1 MNLLDGFITTQNVLF
16 YLNTNSFFDGDNYY
30 IMEKD
35 NYVVLARDIV
45 KTFTMKKGA
54 FGKKSIVKAVD
65 KVSLSITKGS
75 TYGLVGESGCGKTT
89 LARTLLRLIEPDS
102 GEIVILNTPLHT
114 LSKDILRKF
123 RKNMQIVF
131 QDPYGSLNP
140 RMTVE
145 KIVSESLR
153 IHENLTKEEV
163 KEKTYN
169 LLQMVGLDPTY
180 ASRYP
185 HEFSGG
191 QRQRICIARALAL
204 SPSFV
209 VLDEPI
215 SALDVSIQGQ
225 ILNLLRDIQET
236 LGVAYLFVAHNLA
249 VVKHISTMVGV
260 MYLGKIVE
268 ENVSDKLYK
277 KPLHPYTQSLI
288 ASIPDIKPSKHSFS
302 VVKGE
307 IPSPENPPKGCH
319 FHPRCQ
325 FAMPVCRE
333 AYPATVTVNGARV
346 ACFLYH

>member
-1 MNLLDGFITTQNVLF
+1 MGNGNC
-16 YLNTNSFFDGDNYY
+16 
-30 IMEKD
+30 
-35 NYVVLARDIV
+35 VVQVRDIV

-54 FGKKSIVKAVD
+54 LGKKSIVKAVD
-65 KVSLSITKGS
+65 RVSLSIVEGT

-102 GEIVILNTPLHT
+102 GEIDILNTPLHR
-114 LSKDILRKF
+114 LSKDGLRRF

-153 IHENLTKEEV
+153 IHENLSKEEV

-169 LLQMVGLDPTY
+169 LLQMVGLDAGH

-225 ILNLLRDIQET
+225 ILNLLNDLQET

-249 VVKHISTMVGV
+249 VVKHISTRVGV

-277 KPLHPYTQSLI
+277 KPLHPYTRSLI

-325 FAMPVCRE
+325 YAMPVCSE
-333 AYPATVTVNGARV
+333 AYPATVTVHGAKV
-346 ACFLYH
+346 ACFLYQ

>member
-1 MNLLDGFITTQNVLF
+1 
-16 YLNTNSFFDGDNYY
+16 
-30 IMEKD
+30 ME
-35 NYVVLARDIV
+35 NGNCVVEVRDIV
-45 KTFTMKKGA
+45 KTFTVKKGA
-54 FGKKSIVKAVD
+54 FGNKSIVKAVD
-65 KVSLSITKGS
+65 RVSLSIVEGT

-102 GEIVILNTPLHT
+102 GKIDILNTPLHT
-114 LSKDILRKF
+114 LSKDSLRRF

-153 IHENLTKEEV
+153 IHENFSKAAV
-163 KEKTYN
+163 KERTYD
-169 LLQMVGLDPTY
+169 LLQMVGLDAGH

-225 ILNLLRDIQET
+225 ILNLLNDLQET

-249 VVKHISTMVGV
+249 VVKHISNRVGV
-260 MYLGKIVE
+260 MYLGKIIE
-268 ENVSDKLYK
+268 ENISDKLYK

-288 ASIPDIKPSKHSFS
+288 ASIPDIKPSRHSFS
-302 VVKGE
+302 VVTGE
-307 IPSPENPPKGCH
+307 IPSPENPPTGCH
-319 FHPRCQ
+319 FHPRCKY
-325 FAMPVCRE
+325 AMPVCRE
-333 AYPATVTVNGARV
+333 AYPATVMVNGAKV

>member
-1 MNLLDGFITTQNVLF
+1 MIHSDNVV
-16 YLNTNSFFDGDNYY
+16 
-30 IMEKD
+30 E
-35 NYVVLARDIV
+35 ARDVV
-45 KTFTMKKGA
+45 KTFTMKKGF
-54 FGKKSIVKAVD
+54 FGKKTVIRAVD
-65 KVSLSITKGS
+65 GVSLSIPKGN

-102 GEIVILNTPLHT
+102 GQIIILHTPLHT
-114 LSKDILRKF
+114 LSKDTLRRF

-145 KIVSESLR
+145 KIISESLR
-153 IHENLTKEEV
+153 IHENLSKEEV
-163 KEKTYN
+163 KEKTYA
-169 LLQMVGLDPTY
+169 LLSMVGLD
-180 ASRYP
+180 ASHAARYP

-191 QRQRICIARALAL
+191 QRQRICIARALAV

-225 ILNLLRDIQET
+225 ILNLLADIQDT

-249 VVKHISTMVGV
+249 VVKHVSTMVGV

-268 ENVSDKLYK
+268 ENFSNALYK
-277 KPLHPYTQSLI
+277 KPLHPYTKSLI
-288 ASIPDIKPSKHSFS
+288 ASIPDIKPAKHAFQ

-307 IPSPENPPKGCH
+307 IPSPENPPQGCH

-325 FAMPVCRE
+325 YAMPLCRE
-333 AYPATVTVNGARV
+333 AYPATVTVNGAKV

>member
-1 MNLLDGFITTQNVLF
+1 MQN
-16 YLNTNSFFDGDNYY
+16 NN
-30 IMEKD
+30 
-35 NYVVLARDIV
+35 VVEVHDIV
-45 KTFTMKKGA
+45 KTFTLKKGT
-54 FGKKSIVKAVD
+54 FGKRSLVKAVD
-65 KVSLSITKGS
+65 GVSLSISKGS

-102 GEIVILNTPLHT
+102 GQILILNTPLHE
-114 LSKDILRKF
+114 LSKHALRRF

-145 KIVSESLR
+145 KIISESLR
-153 IHENLTKEEV
+153 IHENLSKDEV
-163 KEKTYN
+163 KERTYN
-169 LLQMVGLDPTY
+169 LLQMVGLDATH

-225 ILNLLRDIQET
+225 ILNLLSDIQET

-249 VVKHISTMVGV
+249 VVKHVSTMVGV

-268 ENVSDKLYK
+268 ENSSDRLYK
-277 KPLHPYTQSLI
+277 KPLHPYTKSLI
-288 ASIPDIKPSKHSFS
+288 ASIPDIKPVKHSFS
-302 VVKGE
+302 VIKGE
-307 IPSPENPPKGCH
+307 IPSPENPPRGCH

-325 FAMPVCRE
+325 YAMPVCKE
-333 AYPATVTVNGARV
+333 AYPATVSVNGAKV

>member
-1 MNLLDGFITTQNVLF
+1 
-16 YLNTNSFFDGDNYY
+16 
-30 IMEKD
+30 MEKD
-35 NYVVLARDIV
+35 KYVVWARDVV

-54 FGKKSIVKAVD
+54 FGRKSIVKAVD
-65 KVSLSITKGS
+65 RVSLSITQGT

-89 LARTLLRLIEPDS
+89 LARTLLRLIEPES
-102 GEIVILNTPLHT
+102 GEIVVLNTPLHT
-114 LSKDILRKF
+114 LSKDVLRKF

-145 KIVSESLR
+145 KIISESLC
-153 IHENLTKEEV
+153 IHENLTKEGV

-169 LLQMVGLDPTY
+169 LLKMVGLDAGH

-236 LGVAYLFVAHNLA
+236 FGVAYLFVAHNLA
-249 VVKHISTMVGV
+249 VIKHMSTMVGV

-268 ENVSDKLYK
+268 ENRSNTLYK

-288 ASIPDIKPSKHSFS
+288 ASIPDIKHSKHSFS

-307 IPSPENPPKGCH
+307 IPSPENPPNGCH